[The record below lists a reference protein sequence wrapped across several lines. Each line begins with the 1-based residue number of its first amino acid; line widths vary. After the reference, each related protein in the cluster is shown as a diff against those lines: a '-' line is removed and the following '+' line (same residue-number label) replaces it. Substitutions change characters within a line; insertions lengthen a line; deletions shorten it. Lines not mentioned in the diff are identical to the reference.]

1 MARISNGIEV
11 VCINTF
17 AIGEFREV
25 GWRLGGAKIS
35 NSNLG
40 EPSDAA
46 RYNTLT
52 EKHSH
57 STEIR
62 LPSAQVIQ
70 YTISYA
76 DLAPISSIE
85 PRSRSS
91 VYLKVR
97 KVGVA

>member
-62 LPSAQVIQ
+62 LPSAQP
-70 YTISYA
+70 T
-76 DLAPISSIE
+76 LLRFPPSSPE
-85 PRSRSS
+85 AGHRFTSK
-91 VYLKVR
+91 YGKLE
-97 KVGVA
+97 